1 MTIEI
6 ATKRQDN
13 ARAADKEQTAGVG
26 RNPPWRLPASRA
38 LYQTRACVIARTTK
52 CRLYDRYQMYSKNK
66 PSVHINKALNRK
78 WNYHSPKCGE
88 LARELRSLVE
98 HDHRNY

>member
-38 LYQTRACVIARTTK
+38 LYQTRACVIARTVRRNADYTIAIK
-52 CRLYDRYQMYSKNK
+52 C
-66 PSVHINKALNRK
+66 I
-78 WNYHSPKCGE
+78 PKTNQ
-88 LARELRSLVE
+88 V
-98 HDHRNY
+98 YT